1 MHNYPPGIFKTIAE
15 KFIDPSRHEEYNLFI
30 RRALSKRKSR
40 ANLSGAHT
48 RGAFGS
54 GPAVSAMEQLCELI
68 PLEQKEEARA
78 IINRTST
85 KRRRVEHDDF
95 DETMKKYLTTSPP
108 LPSFNPT
115 NEDFIDIRSCA
126 ALIIKLSKND
136 YHNRNTLLRS
146 AAFQGVALE
155 KILSICEHKKQ
166 VFMGKLKS
174 FEIPHSPSYCYFLIR
189 LSKLI
194 NSDVALQNS
203 SMPIS
208 FVRNN
213 FKRIEEYVRN
223 QQQQPVL
230 EEEWNM

>member
-1 MHNYPPGIFKTIAE
+1 MPSTSGLRPKLKCLKARNYHLLSFYTAPHLQRFVHLHIQLSPHQLDQRSLRLTS
-15 KFIDPSRHEEYNLFI
+15 SRVFHSICIIIPWYFQNNC
-30 RRALSKRKSR
+30 RKIH
-40 ANLSGAHT
+40 L
-48 RGAFGS
+48 
-54 GPAVSAMEQLCELI
+54 Q
-68 PLEQKEEARA
+68 
-78 IINRTST
+78 
-85 KRRRVEHDDF
+85 RVEHDDF
-95 DETMKKYLTTSPP
+95 DKTMKKYLTTSPP

-126 ALIIKLSKND
+126 ALIIKLSNND

-146 AAFQGVALE
+146 AGFQGIALE

-166 VFMGKLKS
+166 VFVGKLKS